1 MSETNSSDASN
12 GVALVEVVKIAR
24 RDAWNEG
31 YMACLFDIGG
41 IHDRVNIEHPSI
53 NPYGERE
60 NE

>member
-1 MSETNSSDASN
+1 MTVEQTSQTLS
-12 GVALVEVVKIAR
+12 GVALVEVVKVAR
-24 RDAWNEG
+24 RDAWNDG

-60 NE
+60 DE